1 MSWDLGVGLFS
12 LVVALL
18 AGWLSLPR
26 PPSLDWQRLFKVGLS
41 VLTAAEVEA
50 ETGSVDPSAV
60 EEWRRRVLA
69 AVLWHPEVVDA
80 GAALRGFGPIGTGG
94 EEERGLSRRLADLP
108 DPRARLRA
116 LLDDEAGQREL
127 FGDPAELGAEHDPA
141 TWLGAEA
148 AWEHVAAWDEG
159 LRAALRRRFQGVRLV
174 LDGLPPAL
182 AAAFEEAL
190 EPSVFLRLPEPG
202 EADEEAEVEALYQ
215 PVEAVLAQPS
225 DRIVLVAHGGA
236 ANRTLAAMIRGA
248 GLRDR
253 CLAVLLLAPALRP
266 DVLARFDNERMD
278 TELKRSVPYL
288 VLADLDFFDPSVEA
302 LEAQRLPAPAP
313 LPSGRAAVERVD
325 LGVVH
330 LAGIAPRVLAR
341 GLLLLLATRLGA

>member
-1 MSWDLGVGLFS
+1 MSWDLGVGLLS

-26 PPSLDWQRLFKVGLS
+26 PPALDWQRLFKVGLS

-50 ETGSVDPSAV
+50 ETGAADPSAV

-80 GAALRGFGPIGTGG
+80 GAALRGFGPVGTGG
-94 EEERGLSRRLADLP
+94 GEERGWSRRLADLP
-108 DPRARLRA
+108 DARARLRA

-141 TWLGAEA
+141 TWLGANA
-148 AWEHVAAWDEG
+148 SWEHVAAWDEG
-159 LRAALRRRFQGVRLV
+159 LRAALRRRFQGVRIV
-174 LDGLPPAL
+174 LDGLSPAL
-182 AAAFEEAL
+182 SAALEEAL
-190 EPSVFLRLPEPG
+190 EPSAFLRLPEPV
-202 EADEEAEVEALYQ
+202 EADEEAAAEALFE

-225 DRIVLVAHGGA
+225 DRLVLVAQGTA

-253 CLAVLLLAPALRP
+253 CLVVLLLAPTLRP
-266 DVLARFDNERMD
+266 EILARFDNEHLD

-288 VLADLDFFDPSVEA
+288 VLADLDFLAPSVDA

-313 LPSGRAAVERVD
+313 LPSGRAAVERID

-330 LAGIAPRVLAR
+330 LAGLPPRVLAR